1 MDHIHSSWLPL
12 FKKYNIIINNINNNN
27 IYPPKEQIFRVFEMD
42 VICIKILLLGQDPYH
57 NVNQANGLSFSV
69 NEGIVI
75 PPSLRNI
82 FKEIKKEFPERN
94 YNFTH
99 GNLQSWFTRE
109 KIFLLN
115 SSLSVEEGKP
125 GSHLKI
131 WEEFT
136 NDVIKFINKNNKNCV
151 FLLLGKY
158 AQKKEQFI
166 ENKSNIVKGVHPSPL
181 ARGFIGSGVFIIVE
195 NILGG
200 EINWS
205 L

>member
-1 MDHIHSSWLPL
+1 
-12 FKKYNIIINNINNNN
+12 
-27 IYPPKEQIFRVFEMD
+27 MD
-42 VICIKILLLGQDPYH
+42 VTCIKILLLGQDPYH

>member
-42 VICIKILLLGQDPYH
+42 VTCIKILLLGQDPYH